1 MKYPYE
7 PGSYKIRMNIKL
19 LSIKSAIILLG
30 CFFLESVTGFSQKT
44 PDKVITLQ
52 ECLRLSVE
60 NSPRLKISSLEQDKL
75 RFRYRE
81 TVGKGLPNINMS
93 GSFDDYVSLPT
104 QLIPGEFFG
113 RPGELIPVQFGTTYN
128 LAAGLDASQ
137 LLYNQQYLVG
147 VRMAKLMLDQNQLSN
162 EKIRTDVVFEVAQ
175 SYYLTQ
181 ITLRQISNQQENL
194 RKLEKAEKIASSQY
208 ENGLIKKIDLDRIVV
223 QKLNLQTEIDRLQ
236 VLLDQEFNMQR
247 YYMGLPLDQPL
258 AFPDSVDVTGFQ
270 KGAVQDLSNHI
281 DIRMLEM
288 QKRLINANIR
298 LNQAEYFPSLT
309 MIAAMNYNNQS
320 NTYYVFGKSTEWYN
334 TSLVGLRLN
343 VPVFSGFQRYHRVS
357 QSKVALDQLQITE
370 DDTRRILRIQSLDAS
385 RKLMASITAE
395 KRQRENMNLA
405 NRVYDVSQD
414 QYQKGIIPLTDLLNA
429 ETAMSDAQTSHT
441 MALIQMKIAELEYL
455 NANGTLLEIIQ

>member
-1 MKYPYE
+1 
-7 PGSYKIRMNIKL
+7 
-19 LSIKSAIILLG
+19 
-30 CFFLESVTGFSQKT
+30 
-44 PDKVITLQ
+44 
-52 ECLRLSVE
+52 
-60 NSPRLKISSLEQDKL
+60 
-75 RFRYRE
+75 
-81 TVGKGLPNINMS
+81 
-93 GSFDDYVSLPT
+93 
-104 QLIPGEFFG
+104 
-113 RPGELIPVQFGTTYN
+113 QFGTTYN

-147 VRMAKLMLDQNQLSN
+147 VKMAKLMLDQNQLSN
-162 EKIRTDVVFEVAQ
+162 EKIKTDVVFEVAQ

-194 RKLEKAEKIASSQY
+194 KKLEKAEKIASSQY